1 MIRIEIDSNPH
12 DMAWHENVQSSF
24 EALAVEAGIDGLE
37 RILLPMAV
45 VEAVN
50 NVIKH
55 AYQWTTGRPILLEA
69 HHSGCVLRVELR
81 DQGLPMPLPLPS
93 GEIVDESAE
102 SGRGWKI
109 IRAVFPDVHYERID
123 GENLL
128 RLARPLGDN
137 PRGDKTEHGSPDQA
151 AAARP

>member
-1 MIRIEIDSNPH
+1 MPMIRIEIESDPH
-12 DMAWHENVQSSF
+12 DMAWHEHVQAAF
-24 EALAVEAGIDGLE
+24 EALAIEAGVDGLE

-55 AYQWTTGRPILLEA
+55 AYQCSTGQPILLEA
-69 HHSGCVLRVELR
+69 HHNKRVLRVELR

-93 GEIVDESAE
+93 GNIADEGAE

-109 IRAVFPDVHYERID
+109 IRTVFPDVHYERIE

-128 RLARPLGDN
+128 RLRRPL
-137 PRGDKTEHGSPDQA
+137 RDKIERDSLDQA
-151 AAARP
+151 KTALP